1 MSELY
6 QTSELRTNIL
16 RVLSFAGSERVLEI
30 GAGSP
35 VLTAFLAA
43 HAKEVVC
50 LDDQAERIEENAR
63 QNAALGKIRY
73 VCQTV
78 TEYSDAEPFDLVL
91 LADVDQ
97 PALPAWTDLL
107 DSWTKPAGCVLL
119 AVENPYGLRCF
130 AGCREESGASVWG
143 QQTLR
148 IRSLQQCTE
157 LFGKAG
163 FSYVQTYY
171 PYPDHLYTAAIYSDS
186 WLPDAADLSP
196 SMRNF
201 SQPAITL
208 FDEQTAYEQ
217 ILSEGNFSLFSNAY
231 LLLASRTAPAT
242 DRTLFVKCSN
252 DRAPERAIITRIMER
267 PDGSR
272 YVEKL
277 PAVKEA
283 ETHVFRL
290 AEQYRRL
297 RPIYEIAGLKP
308 NDCEKTEAGMRFA
321 WLEGRTLAE
330 EREEL
335 RKKGRKAEAD
345 TLLAD
350 FLEQIRLLTGGPFT
364 RTPAFCE
371 VFGDV
376 SVPEGTP
383 SSLDGNIDL
392 LLHNI
397 LQADGRQVI
406 DYEWTFPFPIPL
418 RFVLYRILYYDLHA
432 RGEEQTDPE
441 GLYPRYGFAEEERAL
456 YAAME
461 QHFQQWLLG
470 GKRTIDDRYLEESP
484 GRFSL
489 EETRELVDWETGRT
503 WMRVFQDGVCIRKE
517 NLRGKKQIHTAVAVA
532 SDVSELYIQPFAG
545 TGILAGIR
553 IQDQEGRDIPWQPQ
567 DGLKLDRD
575 RFGFYGREPQ
585 IRIETAGLTGKELT
599 VSWQIVSLNET
610 DTAVYCLQFLD
621 AQMQRGGVR
630 QLTRLYEYFGGNRNH
645 GKR

>member
-16 RVLSFAGSERVLEI
+16 RVLSFTGSERVLEV

-43 HAKEVVC
+43 HAKEIVC
-50 LDDQAERIEENAR
+50 LDDQAERIEESAR
-63 QNAALGKIRY
+63 QNAVQAKIRY

-78 TEYSDAEPFDLVL
+78 TEYSDAEQFDLVL

-97 PALPAWTDLL
+97 PALSDWAGLL
-107 DSWTKPAGCVLL
+107 DLWTKPEGKVLL
-119 AVENPYGLRCF
+119 AVENPYGLRGF
-130 AGCREESGASVWG
+130 SGCREEQGASVWG
-143 QQTLR
+143 QQTMR
-148 IRSLQQCTE
+148 IRSLQQCAE
-157 LFGKAG
+157 LFRKAG
-163 FSYVQTYY
+163 FSSVQTYY
-171 PYPDHLYTAAIYSDS
+171 PYPDHLYTAAIYSDA
-186 WLPDAADLSP
+186 WLPKTEELKP

-201 SQPAITL
+201 TQPAVTL
-208 FDEQTAYEQ
+208 FDEQTAFGQ
-217 ILSEGNFSLFSNAY
+217 ILEEGNFPLFSNAY
-231 LLLASRTAPAT
+231 LLLASRKAPVS
-242 DRTLFVKCSN
+242 DRPLYVKCSN
-252 DRAPERAIITRIMER
+252 DRAPERAIITRIMEK

-277 PAVKEA
+277 PAGKEA
-283 ETHVFRL
+283 EPHVFRL

-297 RPIYEIAGLKP
+297 CPIYEKAGLMP
-308 NDCEKTEAGMRFA
+308 NVCEKTEAGMRFA
-321 WLEGRTLAE
+321 WVEGKTLAE

-335 RKKGRKAEAD
+335 RKKGKKAEAD

-350 FLEQIRLLTGGPFT
+350 YLDQVQLLAGGPFT

-376 SVPEGTP
+376 SVPEGMP

-392 LLHNI
+392 LPHNI

-406 DYEWTFPFPIPL
+406 DYEWTFPFPVPL

-441 GLYPRYGFAEEERAL
+441 GLYTRYGFTEEERAL
-456 YAAME
+456 YAVME

-470 GKRTIDDRYLEESP
+470 GKRTIDDSYLEESP

-489 EETRELVDWETGRT
+489 EETRELVDWEAGRT
-503 WMRVFQDGVCIRKE
+503 WMRVFLDGVCIRKE
-517 NLRGKKQIHTAVAVA
+517 NLRGKKQVHTAVTVA

-553 IQDQEGRDIPWQPQ
+553 IQDREGRDIPWQPQ

-585 IRIETAGLTGKELT
+585 IRIETAGLAGKELT
-599 VSWQIVSLNET
+599 VSWQIISLTET
-610 DTAVYCLQFLD
+610 DTAVYCLQFLE